1 MRFKISSGFC
11 LIIILIISFSCT
23 RKHTYGADQH
33 LKEEQRKSNSDNF
46 LLSQAHTII
55 NKSSEDKSNRV
66 RKKEKRKQKM
76 LDFLHHI
83 NKKDD
88 PKQAKAIV
96 PPFKP

>member
-1 MRFKISSGFC
+1 MLFNCS
-11 LIIILIISFSCT
+11 
-23 RKHTYGADQH
+23 RKHTFGADQH
-33 LKEEQRKSNSDNF
+33 LKEEKRKSNADNF
-46 LLSQAHTII
+46 LLAQAHDII
-55 NKSSEDKSNRV
+55 DANTENKSSRV

-88 PKQAKAIV
+88 PKEVKAIV